1 MRRLLAIWLTLLAAF
16 WLTRA
21 VVSAFL
27 FERADRSWEGFLQL
41 VMIPLLQ
48 TLILGWL
55 TRPAGKEPPPL

>member
-16 WLTRA
+16 WFTRA

-27 FERADRSWEGFLQL
+27 FERADRSWEEL

-48 TLILGWL
+48 ALVLGWL
-55 TRPAGKEPPPL
+55 TRAPGKEPPPL